1 MKKAVVIIFGSS
13 DVQESCDCDEAIAA
27 AGCDGCKSNMDLMKK
42 EAEHLR
48 KLLEKKYGD
57 TLEFKYVDVKSEEM
71 NNYPEVIE
79 ILDMYRL
86 PITVIN
92 GEPRFHGWLSA
103 KKTSEMIDM
112 IN

>member
-1 MKKAVVIIFGSS
+1 MKKAVVLIFGS
-13 DVQESCDCDEAIAA
+13 DVQDNCGCDETMAA
-27 AGCDGCKSNMDLMKK
+27 TGCDGCKSNVGIMKK

-79 ILDMYRL
+79 ILETYRL

>member
-1 MKKAVVIIFGSS
+1 MKKSEVIIFGSS
-13 DVQESCDCDEAIAA
+13 GSQDSCDCNETLAA
-27 AGCDGCKSNMDLMKK
+27 AGCDGCKSSGAYMKK
-42 EAEHLR
+42 EADHLR

-57 TLEFKYVDVKSEEM
+57 ALDFNYVDVNSKEM
-71 NNYPEVIE
+71 DNYPGVKE
-79 ILDMYRL
+79 ILNIYRL

-103 KKTSEMIDM
+103 KRICEIIDG